1 MNSLDQPLISVLV
14 PVYNIE
20 RYIGICLESIV
31 KQKYRN
37 LDVVVVD
44 DGSTDRS
51 GEICDLYAK
60 KDSRI
65 TVVHKENGGLVSAR
79 KTAMRI
85 AQGQYI
91 GYVDGDDWISPDY
104 YLDLLSMIEENAC
117 DAVVAGFSRDLFDS
131 STPMSNVVP
140 VGCYEGEKLRNLFS
154 NMISTGAFFRHG
166 ITTYLWNKLFKREII
181 KEIQLKID
189 DRISIGEDGAVVYP
203 VLLKCKRVF
212 VTNNFSYH
220 YRQREDSMLKK
231 SKPFEQEVSQLQIL
245 YNQIYREIGQYPA
258 NLNLKQQLQKYVL
271 STCIIRSG
279 GIVDSAVGTKYLPF
293 EKDLKGKRVAICG
306 AGTFGQQLEKRLRE
320 RNHCDITAWV
330 DYDYWEYRRCC
341 LNVDPLEKLTETTF
355 DYIVLGTVDSRATQS
370 MRERLVSMGIES
382 EKILSIRTE
391 DDKVVNALSHYLN
404 LDRQENLN
412 KQTAGHL

>member
-1 MNSLDQPLISVLV
+1 MPVPCLPLISVLI

-20 RYIGICLESIV
+20 RYVGICLESVV
-31 KQKYRN
+31 KQKYRQ
-37 LDVVVVD
+37 LEIIVVD

-51 GEICDLYAK
+51 GEICDLYAQ
-60 KDSRI
+60 KDGRI
-65 TVVHKENGGLVSAR
+65 KVIHKANGGLVSAR
-79 KTAMRI
+79 KAAMQV
-85 AQGQYI
+85 AKGAYI

-104 YLDLLSMIEENAC
+104 YSDLFLKIEGNNC
-117 DAVVAGFSRDLFDS
+117 DAVVAGFSRDLFDT

-140 VGCYEGEKLRNLFS
+140 AGCYEGEKLENLFS

-166 ITTYLWNKLFKREII
+166 ITTYLWNKLFKREIV
-181 KEIQLKID
+181 EGIQLGID

-203 VLLKCKRVF
+203 ALLKCKRVF

-231 SKPFEQEVSQLQIL
+231 SRPFEQEISQLQVL
-245 YNQIYREIGQYPA
+245 YNQIDNAIERYPA
-258 NLNLKQQLQKYVL
+258 SLNLRLQLQKYVL

-279 GIVDSAVGTKYLPF
+279 GIVDSAGGTKYLPF
-293 EKDLKGKRVAICG
+293 EKDLKGKRVVICG

-341 LNVDPLEKLTETTF
+341 LNVDPLEKLIETEF
-355 DYIVLGTVDSRATQS
+355 DFIVLGTVDSQATQS

>member
-1 MNSLDQPLISVLV
+1 MSVSCQPLISVLV

-20 RYIGICLESIV
+20 RYVGACLESII
-31 KQKYRN
+31 KQTYKQ
-37 LDVVVVD
+37 LDIIVVD

-51 GEICDLYAK
+51 GEICDLYAQKDDRIRVIHK
-60 KDSRI
+60 K
-65 TVVHKENGGLVSAR
+65 NGGLVSAR
-79 KTAMRI
+79 KAAMQV
-85 AQGQYI
+85 AKGNYI

-104 YLDLLSMIEENAC
+104 YSDLFLKINGNNC

-131 STPMSNVVP
+131 STELSNVVA
-140 VGCYEGEKLRNLFS
+140 VGLYEDDKLKGLFS

-166 ITTYLWNKLFKREII
+166 ITTYLWNKLFKREMV
-181 KEIQLKID
+181 EDIQLGID

-203 VLLKCKRVF
+203 ALLKCKRVF

-231 SKPFEQEVSQLQIL
+231 SKPFEQEVFSLLIL
-245 YNQIYREIGQYPA
+245 YNQIDKAISPYPA
-258 NLNLKQQLQKYVL
+258 NLNLRLQLQKYLL

-279 GIVDSAVGTKYLPF
+279 GIVDMASGTKYLPF

-320 RNHCDITAWV
+320 KNHCDITAWV

-341 LNVDPLEKLTETTF
+341 LNVDPLERLLEIKF
-355 DYIVLGTVDSRATQS
+355 DYVVLGTVDRSGRAH
-370 MRERLVSMGIES
+370 V
-382 EKILSIRTE
+382 
-391 DDKVVNALSHYLN
+391 
-404 LDRQENLN
+404 
-412 KQTAGHL
+412 